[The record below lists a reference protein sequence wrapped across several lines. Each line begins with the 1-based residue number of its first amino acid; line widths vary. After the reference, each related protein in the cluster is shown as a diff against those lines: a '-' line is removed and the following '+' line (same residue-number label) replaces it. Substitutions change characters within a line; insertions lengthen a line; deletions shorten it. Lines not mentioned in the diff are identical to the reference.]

1 MKDLLQVKVDGM
13 DVGFFKVEEEL
24 RDEAPW
30 VIQRL
35 KDQGYKIIILSGDQ
49 HEKVET
55 LARQLKVDEYYANMT
70 PEGKQAFVKELEKRE
85 HCLMVGDGL
94 NDALALSEAHVSV
107 ALPDRRIKT
116 IVETA
121 DSY

>member
-49 HEKVET
+49 HEKVEPW
-55 LARQLKVDEYYANMT
+55 QDN
-70 PEGKQAFVKELEKRE
+70 
-85 HCLMVGDGL
+85 
-94 NDALALSEAHVSV
+94 
-107 ALPDRRIKT
+107 
-116 IVETA
+116 
-121 DSY
+121 

>member
-1 MKDLLQVKVDGM
+1 MEWMLV
-13 DVGFFKVEEEL
+13 FKVEEEL

-107 ALPDRRIKT
+107 HCQIDRLRPLWKLLT
-116 IVETA
+116 
-121 DSY
+121 SF